1 MHYNI
6 TSGQGP
12 ALNAK
17 IPQGMSK
24 RKQSRK
30 VYGKNTHYWRQ
41 EMKPLLLAAACVDIA
56 VKHSKEAS
64 AIYQRII
71 DAWDRPDCQAL
82 LKDNIALPVTEIRAW
97 FKAAAEKKEYIPELD
112 IWTGLHERYS
122 KIDDIKYLF
131 GLITEFI
138 KVGFNRKTDLVK
150 SECKVLSSKAIYL
163 CFAVGVWTIGSY
175 LEKHTDW
182 EGETQLK
189 LGDKVLDASA
199 LDGVSSER
207 FHRLLSKALKRYGYR
222 LSHDKKLRNIARL
235 WYLSRVVYSGP
246 EECCIKL
253 QLEGENWTSANLVKE
268 IYLCDIA
275 TGYPRKNLLEQSLS

>member
-1 MHYNI
+1 M
-6 TSGQGP
+6 S
-12 ALNAK
+12 AK
-17 IPQGMSK
+17 IRQDMSK
-24 RKQSRK
+24 RKRAGK
-30 VYGKNTHYWRQ
+30 VYGKSAHYWRQ

-64 AIYQRII
+64 NIYQQII
-71 DAWDRPDCQAL
+71 DAWDRPDCKAL

-97 FKAAAEKKEYIPELD
+97 FKAAAEKKEYISELD
-112 IWTGLHERYS
+112 IWEGLHEQYI

-150 SECKVLSSKAIYL
+150 NECKVLYSKAIYL

-175 LEKHTDW
+175 LEKHPDW

-189 LGDKVLDASA
+189 LGNKVLDASA

-222 LSHDKKLRNIARL
+222 LSRDDKLRNMA
-235 WYLSRVVYSGP
+235 WYWYQSRVVYSGP
-246 EECCIKL
+246 DEFCRKYLIETGIEL
-253 QLEGENWTSANLVKE
+253 DPANISKE
-268 IYLCDIA
+268 ILLCDIA
-275 TGYPRKNLLEQSLS
+275 TGYPRKNLPDQSLS